1 MIINKKSQYTKIFSQ
16 AILDMKD
23 KGRLDIFHGRKSS
36 QNDQLCDL
44 LPLDEEGKKLGFK
57 KLAFLF
63 VVLLSGIFMSIFV
76 VLLEFL
82 AKMII
87 EKQKPTIED
96 IEINQAHE
104 ECLDRSVDEAGKCG
118 MPQDVPK
125 SRIPVPVNKTNDTF
139 LEKSSAT

>member
-1 MIINKKSQYTKIFSQ
+1 MNKKSQYTKIFSQ
-16 AILDMKD
+16 AILDLKD
-23 KGRLDIFHGRKSS
+23 NGRLDIFHGRRSS

-44 LPLDEEGKKLGFK
+44 LPRDEEGKKLGFK

-82 AKMII
+82 AKMIL
-87 EKQKPTIED
+87 EKEKPTIEN

-104 ECLDRSVDEAGKCG
+104 ECLDRSVEEGEKCG

-125 SRIPVPVNKTNDTF
+125 SRIPISVDKTNGTF
-139 LEKSSAT
+139 LKKSSAN